1 MPEEGV
7 DLTEKSKLLSS
18 EELIKVAKIFVDEGV
33 KKIRLTGGEPLVR
46 PDVIDIIAK
55 LKALEGTVNNLNMF
69 VTMINYVL
77 IGNTHFTG
85 VS

>member
-55 LKALEGTVNNLNMF
+55 LKALEGTVNNL
-69 VTMINYVL
+69 TMIVGSNGLYFL
-77 IGNTHFTG
+77 KFPFF
-85 VS
+85 

>member
-1 MPEEGV
+1 MPESGV

-18 EELIKVAKIFVDEGV
+18 DELIKVAKIFVDEGV

-55 LKALEGTVNNLNMF
+55 LKALEGTVD
-69 VTMINYVL
+69 
-77 IGNTHFTG
+77 NTTIF
-85 VS
+85 

>member
-7 DLTEKSKLLSS
+7 DLTEKNKLLSS
-18 EELIKVAKIFVDEGV
+18 GELIKVAKIFVDEGV

-69 VTMINYVL
+69 VTMRL
-77 IGNTHFTG
+77 LTR
-85 VS
+85 